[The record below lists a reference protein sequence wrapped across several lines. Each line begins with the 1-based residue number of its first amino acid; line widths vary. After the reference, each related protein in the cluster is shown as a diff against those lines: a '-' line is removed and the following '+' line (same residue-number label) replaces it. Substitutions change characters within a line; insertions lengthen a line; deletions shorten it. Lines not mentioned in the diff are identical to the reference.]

1 MEDGIW
7 ELGGIAEINGHGWSC
22 FFFQLDGRFDLATA
36 ENLVEV
42 FHDWKQ

>member
-1 MEDGIW
+1 MVDGIW
-7 ELGGIAEINGHGWSC
+7 ELGGIAEINGQWVEL